1 MRRTFVA
8 LTCTVT
14 ALVLLAPAA
23 SAVKPFQIRIEEP
36 ASFVLPGSDF
46 CGFDVQVDAEQKF
59 KVIIFSGD
67 RGTWIGGLTAG
78 KIKIVLTN
86 LETDESIALN
96 ISGPGFLDVDGN
108 LVQGTGP
115 WVIFIEGHIQY
126 LVGHITFVPDPFGVR
141 ASEVRGRV
149 VELCDVL
156 A

>member
-1 MRRTFVA
+1 MRRSVA
-8 LTCTVT
+8 ALVC
-14 ALVLLAPAA
+14 AAALLVLLAPTATA
-23 SAVKPFQIRIEEP
+23 EAPFQIRISEP
-36 ASFVLPGSDF
+36 ASIVLPGDDF
-46 CGFDVQVDAEQKF
+46 CGFDVRADIEQKF

-67 RGTWIGGLTAG
+67 RGTWIGGLTVG
-78 KIKIVLTN
+78 KIKVVLTN
-86 LETDESIALN
+86 TETGESIAVN
-96 ISGPGFLDVDGN
+96 IPGPGFLDVSGN

-149 VELCDVL
+149 VELCEVL